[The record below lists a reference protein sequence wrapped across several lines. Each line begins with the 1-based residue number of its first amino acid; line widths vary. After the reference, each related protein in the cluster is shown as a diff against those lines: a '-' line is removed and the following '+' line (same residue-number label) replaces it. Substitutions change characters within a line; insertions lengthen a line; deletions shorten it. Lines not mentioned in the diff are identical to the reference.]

1 VSKKDYKINEIK
13 KKSIDFSVTN
23 LYDNYVSLIINT
35 TALYQTENAAIAYRA
50 CEVLRKDC
58 ELNRITDKSIKDGI
72 SKMHWMGR
80 MDEIRPD
87 VYIDGAH
94 NEDGIEAFVQSL
106 KAYASVN
113 GDKCVVVFS
122 AVKDKEYGKMIQMLC
137 GLKFVTDFI
146 ITHIPGER
154 GANLEELKALFK
166 MYCEGEKNIFTYE
179 DIGDAVRESIKLK
192 GEGGRVY
199 IVGSLYLAGIVENIF
214 RRQA

>member
-1 VSKKDYKINEIK
+1 
-13 KKSIDFSVTN
+13 
-23 LYDNYVSLIINT
+23 
-35 TALYQTENAAIAYRA
+35 
-50 CEVLRKDC
+50 
-58 ELNRITDKSIKDGI
+58 
-72 SKMHWMGR
+72 MHWMGR